1 MMRCDICK
9 RPLNKP
15 AMTVP
20 SKDGLKLIGPKCA
33 KRYQTQKTSKE
44 KAHRDAATRDLFEAM
59 A

>member
-1 MMRCDICK
+1 MRCHICN

-15 AMTVP
+15 ALTVP
-20 SKDGLKLIGPKCA
+20 SRNGLLLIGPKCA

-44 KAHRDAATRDLFEAM
+44 KAYRDGATRDLFEAM

>member
-1 MMRCDICK
+1 MRCDICK

-44 KAHRDAATRDLFEAM
+44 KAYRDAATIDMFEAM